1 MARRSASGGQ
11 PLRGWVPD
19 IIKALRR
26 NLGDTPAT
34 RKIRLLPTARETV
47 EFAQAVAA
55 AGAVAVG
62 VHGRLRE
69 QRPREPA
76 SWAGIRDVAEALDVP
91 VLANGDVFEHAD
103 IARVRQATGAAAA
116 LVARGAQWNPS
127 VFRPEGFLPQAQ
139 VRQDYV
145 RYSRDTENHVANTKY
160 VLREMMKAP
169 KWFKGGGGK
178 GLLES
183 EEGRGLSKCT
193 TMGDL
198 CRLYGVP
205 EVKSTLV
212 AGARVCEEGGS
223 EGREEGTA
231 CGWGTSGPS
240 GEGAEPGEVQAE
252 KKRKR
257 GEEDDEGG
265 GEEGGRGTARP
276 TKHGTGSE

>member
-1 MARRSASGGQ
+1 MKRRRRVSRRRRCWSTASR
-11 PLRGWVPD
+11 PFCH
-19 IIKALRR
+19 
-26 NLGDTPAT
+26 AT
-34 RKIRLLPTARETV
+34 SP
-47 EFAQAVAA
+47 
-55 AGAVAVG
+55 
-62 VHGRLRE
+62 
-69 QRPREPA
+69 
-76 SWAGIRDVAEALDVP
+76 
-91 VLANGDVFEHAD
+91 
-103 IARVRQATGAAAA
+103 ATGAAAA

-169 KWFKGGGGK
+169 KWFKGSGGK

-212 AGARVCEEGGS
+212 AGARVCEEGGR
-223 EGREEGTA
+223 EG
-231 CGWGTSGPS
+231 CPHL
-240 GEGAEPGEVQAE
+240 PP
-252 KKRKR
+252 
-257 GEEDDEGG
+257 
-265 GEEGGRGTARP
+265 RP
-276 TKHGTGSE
+276 LF